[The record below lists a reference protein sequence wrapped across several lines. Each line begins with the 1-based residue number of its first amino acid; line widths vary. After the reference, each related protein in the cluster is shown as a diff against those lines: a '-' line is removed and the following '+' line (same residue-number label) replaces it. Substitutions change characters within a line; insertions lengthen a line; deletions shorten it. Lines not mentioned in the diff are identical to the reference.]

1 MNDLQPAALGET
13 EADLVISGGRVF
25 LPELREFQAR
35 DVVVV
40 DDRVAALPESADPVI
55 GDDTRVI
62 TASDRVVAPGFV
74 DAHTH
79 LDLHQTFESAYH
91 YAVEHGTTS
100 VVSEVT
106 GYGPAFGAE
115 GVEQLLAA
123 TSYLPVRVRVT
134 VPPQPLLDTF
144 EPRRADDEE
153 AQALADLLA
162 DDRVVGVGET
172 DWIHAV
178 GRDTP
183 AELLYERARE
193 EGKTVSGHAAGCSGE
208 KLAAFATIIDDD
220 HEAISG
226 EGIIERVENGIH
238 AIGRYGSIRDD
249 MEAVGDAYPEVDAA
263 ELSLSSDGMWPG
275 DLIDVGYMDAVV
287 RRAIEEGVE
296 PVDALRMAT
305 LNPAR
310 HFGLDR
316 EGVGSL
322 SPGSVAD
329 VVLIDDLEEVTV
341 STVVSGGEVV
351 YNKGES
357 TVAPRTHEYPDR
369 FYDSVNVSTDPAE
382 FRVPADAAS
391 DGEVRAIEYQGGL
404 LSGETTV
411 SPAVEGDELLA
422 DPDRDVLKVTLLDR
436 HPEGDVSASE
446 ASGGSSDESDGG
458 TGFTGFFTGYGLDRG
473 AVATSVTWETTGVV
487 AVGASDETMR
497 AAVARVEEMGG
508 GWAVVDEVSA
518 SEASGGPSGER
529 SGSDGGEVVAEL
541 PTRVG
546 GICSDLEVEE
556 TAKLYSAVGNA
567 LGRLGADVERP
578 MLAVQTLT
586 FPGVPTLKLSFSG
599 YADIPNREIVGL
611 EP

>member
-1 MNDLQPAALGET
+1 MNDLQPVALGERD
-13 EADLVISGGRVF
+13 ADLVIVGGRVF
-25 LPELREFQAR
+25 LPERREFQAR
-35 DVVVV
+35 DVAIVN
-40 DDRVAALPESADPVI
+40 DRVAALPEDAETVI
-55 GDDTRVI
+55 GEETRVVN
-62 TASDRVVAPGFV
+62 ASGRVVAPGFV

-144 EPRRADDEE
+144 EPRRASDEE
-153 AQALADLLA
+153 AEALADLLA

-193 EGKTVSGHAAGCSGE
+193 ENKTVSGHAAGCSGA
-208 KLAAFATIIDDD
+208 KLSAFATVIDDD

-226 EGIIERVENGIH
+226 EDVVERVENGVH

-249 MEAVGDAYPEVDAA
+249 MGAIGDAYPEVDPA
-263 ELSLSSDGMWPG
+263 ELSLSSDGMWPS

-296 PVDALRMAT
+296 PADALLMAT

-310 HFGLDR
+310 HFGLDA

-329 VVLIDDLEEVTV
+329 VVLLDDLEEVTV

-357 TVAPRTHEYPDR
+357 KVAPRTHEYPEH
-369 FYDSVNVSTDPAE
+369 FYDAVNVSTDPEE
-382 FRVPADAAS
+382 FQVPANAAR

-411 SPAVEGDELLA
+411 SPPVEGDELIA
-422 DPDRDVLKVTLLDR
+422 DPDADVLKVTLLDR
-436 HPEGDVSASE
+436 HPKGD
-446 ASGGSSDESDGG
+446 G
-458 TGFTGFFTGYGLDRG
+458 TGFTGFLTGYGLDRG

-487 AVGASDETMR
+487 AVGADDEAMR
-497 AAVARVEEMGG
+497 TAVGHVNEMGG
-508 GWAVVDEVSA
+508 GWAVVEQGD
-518 SEASGGPSGER
+518 
-529 SGSDGGEVVAEL
+529 VVAEL
-541 PTRVG
+541 PTRVA

-556 TAKLYSAVGNA
+556 TAKLYSAVGSA
-567 LGRLGADVERP
+567 LGRLGANVERP
-578 MLAVQTLT
+578 MLALQTLT

-599 YADIPNREIVGL
+599 YADVLNREVVGL

>member
-1 MNDLQPAALGET
+1 MNDLQSVALGE
-13 EADLVISGGRVF
+13 EPADLVITGGRVF
-25 LPELREFQAR
+25 VPECREFQAR
-35 DVVVV
+35 DVAVV
-40 DDRVAALPESADPVI
+40 DDRIAALPEDAESVI
-55 GDDTRVI
+55 GEDTRVI
-62 TASDRVVAPGFV
+62 TASNRVVAPGFV

-91 YAVEHGTTS
+91 YAVEHGTTT

-183 AELLYERARE
+183 AEMLYERARE
-193 EGKTVSGHAAGCSGE
+193 EGKTVSGHAAGCSGA
-208 KLAAFATIIDDD
+208 KLSAFATIIDDD

-226 EGIIERVENGIH
+226 EDIVERVENGVH

-249 MEAVGDAYPEVDAA
+249 MAAVGDAYPDVDPAEV
-263 ELSLSSDGMWPG
+263 SLSSDGMWPSE
-275 DLIDVGYMDAVV
+275 LIDEGYMDAVV

-296 PVDALRMAT
+296 PADALLMAT

-310 HFGLDR
+310 HFGLDA

-322 SPGSVAD
+322 SPGSTAD
-329 VVLIDDLEEVTV
+329 IVLISDLEAVTV

-357 TVAPRTHEYPDR
+357 KVAPRTHEYPEA

-382 FRVPADAAS
+382 FRVPADAVA
-391 DGEVRAIEYQGGL
+391 GESGDTPTVRAIEYRGGL

-411 SPAVEGDELLA
+411 SPPVEGDELVA
-422 DPDRDVLKVTLLDR
+422 DPDAGILKATLLDR
-436 HPEGDVSASE
+436 HPKGD
-446 ASGGSSDESDGG
+446 G
-458 TGFTGFFTGYGLDRG
+458 TGFTGFLTGYGLERG
-473 AVATSVTWETTGVV
+473 AVATSVTWEATGVV
-487 AVGASDETMR
+487 AVGADDDAMQT
-497 AAVARVEEMGG
+497 AVGRVEEMGG
-508 GWAVVDEVSA
+508 GWAVVEDE
-518 SEASGGPSGER
+518 G
-529 SGSDGGEVVAEL
+529 VVAEL
-541 PTRVG
+541 PTRIAGV
-546 GICSDLEVEE
+546 CSDLEVEE
-556 TAKLYSAVGNA
+556 TAKLYSAVGA
-567 LGRLGADVERP
+567 AIRRLGADVERP
-578 MLAVQTLT
+578 MLALQTLT
-586 FPGVPTLKLSFSG
+586 FPGVPQLKLSFSG
-599 YADIPNREIVGL
+599 YADILNREVVGL
-611 EP
+611 EL